1 MSRGSIDV
9 SDPWDVASI
18 VGSKPLTGFF
28 EFIAADSA
36 TFRMDRPVYVHG
48 VAMICAEVATRHVG
62 KTFEVHCNA
71 IPANIVFRS
80 EDRTSSCLAI
90 GTVSVD

>member
-18 VGSKPLTGFF
+18 MGGQPLTGVL
-28 EFIAADSA
+28 EIHTAVSA
-36 TFRMDRPVYVHG
+36 TLRLDRPVIVNG
-48 VAMICAEVATRHVG
+48 VAMKSAEVAARHVG
-62 KTFEVHCNA
+62 TKIAEHCHA
-71 IPANIVFRS
+71 VPANIVFWS
-80 EDRTSSCLAI
+80 DDQELSCSAI

>member
-18 VGSKPLTGFF
+18 MGGQLLTGV
-28 EFIAADSA
+28 IDIHTAVSA
-36 TFRMDRPVYVHG
+36 TLRLDRPVILNG
-48 VAMICAEVATRHVG
+48 VAMKSADVAARHVG
-62 KTFEVHCNA
+62 TKIAENCYAV
-71 IPANIVFRS
+71 PANIVFWS
-80 EDRTSSCLAI
+80 DDRKSSCSAV

>member
-18 VGSKPLTGFF
+18 LGGQPLTGVF
-28 EFIAADSA
+28 EIHAAGSA
-36 TFRMDRPVYVHG
+36 TFRMDRPVLVNG
-48 VAMICAEVATRHVG
+48 VAMKSAEVSTRHLG
-62 KTFEVHCNA
+62 TTFAAHCNA
-71 IPANIVFRS
+71 VPANIVFRS
-80 EDRTSSCLAI
+80 EDRASSCSAI

>member
-18 VGSKPLTGFF
+18 LGGLSLAGNF
-28 EFIAADSA
+28 EIHAAGSA
-36 TFRMDRPVYVHG
+36 TFRLDRPVLVNS
-48 VAMICAEVATRHVG
+48 VAMSSAEVTTRHLG
-62 KTFEVHCNA
+62 TTFAPHCNA
-71 IPANIVFRS
+71 VPANIIFRS
-80 EDRTSSCLAI
+80 DDRESSCSAI